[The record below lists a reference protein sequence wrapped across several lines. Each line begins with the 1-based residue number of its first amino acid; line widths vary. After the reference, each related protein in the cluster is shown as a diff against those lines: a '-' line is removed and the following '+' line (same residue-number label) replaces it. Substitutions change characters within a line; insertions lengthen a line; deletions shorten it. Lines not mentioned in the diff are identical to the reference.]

1 MTLDTNAINTLIA
14 MKQAGASV
22 AAIEAATG
30 MKKGAQWYHWTH
42 YKATGV
48 SAPEVSA
55 VPPKTPPTESSMRVI
70 PASRE
75 PKAWAVSKA
84 ILRAVA
90 AAAGRTPEG
99 E

>member
-1 MTLDTNAINTLIA
+1 MTLDTNAIHTLIA

-42 YKATGV
+42 YKAGV
-48 SAPEVSA
+48 SAPEGSA
-55 VPPKTPPTESSMRVI
+55 VPPKTPPTESSMRVM

-75 PKAWAVSKA
+75 PKVWAVSKA
-84 ILRAVA
+84 VLRAVA
-90 AAAGRTPEG
+90 AAAGRTRE
-99 E
+99 EE